1 MAKSLSHYYNV
12 AALFVALLSCC
23 MSAGA
28 QTRTVRTQHGKLVY
42 KITNL
47 GDTITV
53 NQEKDPDDPI
63 RFTRKVNVNVVGD
76 KLSAGTEINID
87 LTYYPDDNGS
97 QCTLSFVA

>member
-1 MAKSLSHYYNV
+1 M
-12 AALFVALLSCC
+12 LLWCC

-28 QTRTVRTQHGKLVY
+28 QTRTIQTQHGKLVY

-53 NQEKDPDDPI
+53 AKENNQDDPI